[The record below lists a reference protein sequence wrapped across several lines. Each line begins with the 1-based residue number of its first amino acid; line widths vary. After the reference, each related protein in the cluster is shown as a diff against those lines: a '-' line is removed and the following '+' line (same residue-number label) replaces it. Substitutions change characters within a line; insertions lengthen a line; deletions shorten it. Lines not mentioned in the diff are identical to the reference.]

1 MERRLEKFLLLNLL
15 LNFCDKNCTHLKNT
29 KTQLDS
35 IIIKKVAFWS
45 QGKLFFYYHT
55 IFINFEIKVI

>member
-15 LNFCDKNCTHLKNT
+15 FNFCDKNCTHLKNT

-35 IIIKKVAFWS
+35 IIIKKVAF
-45 QGKLFFYYHT
+45 
-55 IFINFEIKVI
+55 